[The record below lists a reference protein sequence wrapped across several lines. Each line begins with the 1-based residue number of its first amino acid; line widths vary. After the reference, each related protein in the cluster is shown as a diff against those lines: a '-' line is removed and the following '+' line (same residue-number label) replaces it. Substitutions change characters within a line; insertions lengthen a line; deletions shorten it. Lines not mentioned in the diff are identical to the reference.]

1 MEERLTRMEKNKIEH
16 RADRVLKAFD
26 YNDSEDSY
34 VDAVRL
40 AMFFGFIV
48 DEKDMPANEDG
59 CVSVS
64 ENQKEK
70 NIEVNTNRSIETKR
84 FIITHELAHYLL
96 HYSGEKSFFMH
107 RENTK
112 GKNLEEN
119 DADYLA
125 ACLLMPTKSFKKE
138 FDILKRNK
146 YTYEEIVKGL
156 QKVFRTPRESI
167 ERRINEVC
175 M

>member
-1 MEERLTRMEKNKIEH
+1 MKKRLTKMMEKKIEQ
-16 RADRVLKAFD
+16 RAARVLSAFD
-26 YNDSEDSY
+26 YKDGEDMY

-40 AMFFGFIV
+40 SAFFGFVV
-48 DEKDMPANEDG
+48 DQKDMPANEDG

-64 ENQKEK
+64 ENQEDKS
-70 NIEVNTNRSIETKR
+70 IEVNINRSIETKR

-96 HYSGEKSFFMH
+96 HYSGENHFFMH

-125 ACLLMPTKSFKKE
+125 ACLLMPPKSFKKE
-138 FDILKRNK
+138 FDRLKKNK
-146 YTYEEIVKGL
+146 YTHSEIVREL
-156 QKVFRTPRESI
+156 QEKFRTPIESI
-167 ERRINEVC
+167 ERRIIEICV
-175 M
+175 

>member
-1 MEERLTRMEKNKIEH
+1 MKKRLTKMEVKKIEQ
-16 RADRVLKAFD
+16 RAERVLAAFGYKD
-26 YNDSEDSY
+26 GEDLY

-40 AMFFGFIV
+40 SMFFGFVV

-64 ENQKEK
+64 ENQEDKS
-70 NIEVNTNRSIETKR
+70 IEVNTNRSIETKR
-84 FIITHELAHYLL
+84 FIITHELAHYLM
-96 HYSGEKSFFMH
+96 HYSGENHFFMH

-125 ACLLMPTKSFKKE
+125 ACLLMPAKSFKKE
-138 FDILKRNK
+138 FERLKGNK
-146 YTYEEIVKGL
+146 YTQSEIIRAL
-156 QKVFRTPRESI
+156 QETFRTPRESI
-167 ERRINEVC
+167 ERRIIEVC
-175 M
+175 V